1 MIKNNFNEFFFNL
14 IKTITY
20 LLIVLLNICAVFF
33 MVFLLA
39 VLLEGIGFSRTT
51 GLIVSI
57 IAFYIIFYIRIN
69 NFKIKYPQNFS
80 HITIKI
86 FVDIFSTITAF
97 TIAFISFTVLNHTKI
112 SKIITFLLPIVGFLT
127 IFIILRSDY
136 RNTASFKLLNNY
148 VLNNYI
154 TLNYF
159 IKLNSKNIYNYLS
172 TKIIMI
178 SNLKK
183 NNLNY
188 SSSKKE
194 KLDTQMKKEERL
206 NAQIKNDKTQIL
218 KKQASSKKKR
228 INKMTSS
235 PPKVFISYSHD
246 SQVHKDFILS
256 LANKLREDHIDCTI
270 DQYLNGA
277 PTEGWQL
284 WMEKQI
290 EQADFVLIVCTANYL
305 KRFRREVEGSGRGV
319 AFEGVIITQ
328 ILYDNYYYNTKFLPL
343 IPENGNSDTH
353 VPLPLKSGTTYRL
366 FNDYEALYRVL
377 TKQPEIVK
385 PPLGTRKKLPSRTL
399 S

>member
-1 MIKNNFNEFFFNL
+1 MNKLEKYTGVHITKPAGILNQEIYIDFKNFFPKL
-14 IKTITY
+14 GKLLSY
-20 LLIVLLNICAVFF
+20 LLINGFEKFDQCFADTFDFKLEDDVSSLAWILIYTSLVSAVEDLLIDGKSLFNLEHQLDEQKKQDLASILENTLIECEVIIDETFF
-33 MVFLLA
+33 
-39 VLLEGIGFSRTT
+39 EQ
-51 GLIVSI
+51 
-57 IAFYIIFYIRIN
+57 
-69 NFKIKYPQNFS
+69 PQNLHFLYTVQERLTPWLIALDIEPLTAQVLVKKLPNKFVLALQLEWQRQPEEYEPIEKAV
-80 HITIKI
+80 ITPFAKY
-86 FVDIFSTITAF
+86 S
-97 TIAFISFTVLNHTKI
+97 SPKQ
-112 SKIITFLLPIVGFLT
+112 GFYMQT
-127 IFIILRSDY
+127 
-136 RNTASFKLLNNY
+136 
-148 VLNNYI
+148 
-154 TLNYF
+154 
-159 IKLNSKNIYNYLS
+159 KNID
-172 TKIIMI
+172 
-178 SNLKK
+178 K
-183 NNLNY
+183 NNSGLLKQEENTDVNY
-188 SSSKKE
+188 
-194 KLDTQMKKEERL
+194 T
-206 NAQIKNDKTQIL
+206 
-218 KKQASSKKKR
+218 
-228 INKMTSS
+228 

-343 IPENGNSDTH
+343 IPENGNSDIH